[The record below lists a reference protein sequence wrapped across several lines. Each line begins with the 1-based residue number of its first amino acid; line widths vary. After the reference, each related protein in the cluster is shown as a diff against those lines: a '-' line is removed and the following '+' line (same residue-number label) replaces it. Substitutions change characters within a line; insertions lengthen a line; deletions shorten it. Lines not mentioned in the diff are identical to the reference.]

1 MTTKIVSYLRC
12 STQRQNRS
20 GLGLEAQRAAVE
32 AHANHVGASVV
43 REYVEVES
51 GKNNDRPKL
60 AEALAYARRARATLL
75 VARLDRLARNV
86 KFIATVMDSG
96 VEFAAVELPFADRT
110 TLHVMAAMA
119 EREGIAIS
127 QRTTAAL
134 AAAKARGTKLGTH
147 NPSVPVLTL
156 QAARKGR
163 MLGVSA
169 NRQQASKAYEDLA
182 PYVAT
187 LRTQGFSLRA
197 IAQQLNDDGHETR
210 NAKAW
215 SAPQVLRLL
224 RRAA

>member
-1 MTTKIVSYLRC
+1 MTKKIVSYLRC

-32 AHANHVGASVV
+32 AHAKHVGASVV

-60 AEALAYARRARATLL
+60 AEALAFARRARATLL

-127 QRTTAAL
+127 QRTKAAL
-134 AAAKARGTKLGTH
+134 GAAKARGTKLGTH

-163 MLGVSA
+163 LLGASA
-169 NRQQASKAYEDLA
+169 NRQQASRAYEDLA
-182 PYVAT
+182 PYAMT
-187 LRTQGFSLRA
+187 LRDSGCSLRA
-197 IAQQLNDDGHETR
+197 IARQLNDDGHRTR
-210 NAKAW
+210 TDAPW
-215 SAPQVLRLL
+215 SQVQVSRLL
-224 RRAA
+224 ARA

>member
-1 MTTKIVSYLRC
+1 MTKKIVSYLRC

-32 AHANHVGASVV
+32 AHAKHVGASVV

-60 AEALAYARRARATLL
+60 AEALAFARRARATLL

-96 VEFAAVELPFADRT
+96 VEFAASDMPFADRT

-127 QRTTAAL
+127 ERTTAAL

-163 MLGVSA
+163 LLGASA
-169 NRQQASKAYEDLA
+169 NRQQASRAYEDLA
-182 PYVAT
+182 PYAMT
-187 LRTQGFSLRA
+187 LRDSGFSLRA
-197 IAQQLNDDGHETR
+197 IAERLNSDGHRTR
-210 NAKAW
+210 TDASW
-215 SAPQVLRLL
+215 SQVQVSRLL
-224 RRAA
+224 SRV